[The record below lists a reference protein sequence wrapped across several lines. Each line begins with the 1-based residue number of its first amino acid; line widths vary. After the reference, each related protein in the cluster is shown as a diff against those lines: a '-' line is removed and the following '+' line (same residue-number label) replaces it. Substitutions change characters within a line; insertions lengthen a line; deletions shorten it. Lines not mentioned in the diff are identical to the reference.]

1 MSREQT
7 YYNNSIVKRT
17 LFTDIALEY
26 QAKWGYSDKAMV
38 DILARK
44 EPHAKQDRKFAGRS
58 DPGGK

>member
-1 MSREQT
+1 MRAGQT

-26 QAKWGYSDKAMV
+26 QAKWGYSDEAMV
-38 DILARK
+38 DILDRK
-44 EPHAKQDRKFAGRS
+44 EPHAQQDRNFARRS